1 MAVKVKI
8 QKKRPTLKPED
19 YAVPGDKSG
28 RQIAYVSFVVIALVL
43 MGIAAF
49 LAMKPKHPNYPV
61 AVVLVLWVIVPW
73 FIYFVNMPRRHRMKL
88 GLQNRSMPTHHP
100 EIRDLVSQQAKLL
113 GVKEPEVFIIDGD
126 TGTIQTPHG
135 PVNVYKIGF
144 FVIDGD
150 TGYIQTLSG
159 GRPYI
164 VFTKRLLEVLK
175 PEEFRC
181 AMLMELGKIK
191 SGHARAGSLLYFLN
205 KTPRFLRGIFAMPVW
220 FLGLL
225 LWQSWEDEAEVTI
238 DHLMLGLTRN
248 PRLVAATVLKMQIEK
263 DPVVNI
269 SPEEVD
275 EYLQQQEAM
284 KATTLEVSAHFKM
297 GTTIHQNPE
306 LYERLRAFVT
316 FTQSKEYQELCEK
329 IKEVLAAAK
338 PK

>member
-28 RQIAYVSFVVIALVL
+28 RQIAYTSFVVIALVIL
-43 MGIAAF
+43 GIAAF
-49 LAMKPKHPNYPV
+49 LAMKPKHPNYPI
-61 AVVLVLWVIVPW
+61 AAVLVLWVIVPW
-73 FIYFVNMPRRHRMKL
+73 FMYFVNLPRRHRMKL
-88 GLQNRSMPTHHP
+88 GLKNRSMPTHYP
-100 EIRDLVSQQAKLL
+100 EIRDLMSQQAKLL
-113 GVKEPEVFIIDGD
+113 GVKEPEV
-126 TGTIQTPHG
+126 
-135 PVNVYKIGF
+135 

-159 GRPYI
+159 GRPFI
-164 VFTKRLLEVLK
+164 VFTKRLMEVLK

-181 AMLMELGKIK
+181 AMLMELGRIK
-191 SGHARAGSLLYFLN
+191 SGHARAGTLLYLLN
-205 KTPRFLRGIFAMPVW
+205 TTPKFLRGIFAMPVW

-297 GTTIHQNPE
+297 GTTVHQNPE
-306 LYERLRAFVT
+306 LYERLRSFVT

-329 IKEVLAAAK
+329 IKAILAAAK
-338 PK
+338 A